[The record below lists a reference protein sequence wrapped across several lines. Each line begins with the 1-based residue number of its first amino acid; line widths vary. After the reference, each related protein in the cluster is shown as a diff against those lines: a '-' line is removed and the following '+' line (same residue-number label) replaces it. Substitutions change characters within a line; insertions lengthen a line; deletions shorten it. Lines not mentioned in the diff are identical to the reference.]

1 MAADRYRL
9 VDPDRWVLSPQWTDE
24 SLAYERAS
32 ADTHVLS
39 PIARDIIEA
48 LRSAERASSAQE
60 LVQALAAN
68 VEDHDPVAL
77 HAAVEAMLLEFVRL
91 GLAERTNP

>member
-1 MAADRYRL
+1 VAADRYRL

-24 SLAYERAS
+24 SLAYDRAS

-68 VEDHDPVAL
+68 VEDHDPAAL